1 MPNEE
6 FSDEK
11 LLYLLQEG
19 NERALE
25 VIVLK
30 YWEALYITAFKI
42 LDDRH
47 SCEDVIQEIF
57 IKIWQNREKL
67 KVSYSL
73 KAYLFASTR
82 YEVYRQVKLHI
93 QRQESIELGHF
104 NSIEK
109 YNPHNKLEYDELLSS
124 IEKIVNN
131 LPERCREVYLLS
143 REERLSHKEISLRL
157 KISTKTVENHI
168 TIALGRLRSL
178 LNKTLI

>member
-1 MPNEE
+1 MPYKE

-11 LLYLLQEG
+11 LLCLLQEG
-19 NERALE
+19 DEKSLE
-25 VIVLK
+25 VIVLR
-30 YWEALYITAFKI
+30 YWEALYIVAFKI
-42 LDDRH
+42 LNDRH

-73 KAYLFASTR
+73 KAYLFAATR
-82 YEVYRQVKLHI
+82 YEVYRQIKLHI
-93 QRQESIELGHF
+93 QKQDRLELGYF

-109 YNPHNKLEYDELLSS
+109 YNPHNELEYIELLSS
-124 IEKIVNN
+124 VERIVDS
-131 LPERCREVYLLS
+131 LPERCREIYLLS
-143 REERLSHKEISLRL
+143 REEQLSHKEISLRL

-178 LNKTLI
+178 LNKTLF